1 LQPSECPIHS
11 CIGPNLCARPL
22 RASGRSLGRR
32 RAANHPA
39 HQRAVSGPG
48 TILRFRPIA
57 VMFGGLE
64 HRGCAARRAYHIRC
78 GCLVRNRWRARSPPV
93 PNSSPPLA
101 LRRFECPKNVPAG
114 PGSIRASIMRAWHQ
128 RQRGLSIGISD
139 GSTGPNRVILLDR
152 AVTIRAYSRRLRVC
166 VHLSRQAHEV
176 RRGPASRCHEE
187 AILGR
192 LKWCNSLSHH
202 APGQHQTSDVAFDAT
217 IVAFT
222 VTPVT
227 CRTVRHRLAPCTS
240 RCCSMNSFKCL
251 TVSDS
256 ALTTRVPYR
265 CSNNR

>member
-1 LQPSECPIHS
+1 MQPSECPIHS

-101 LRRFECPKNVPAG
+101 LRTFECPKNGAG
-114 PGSIRASIMRAWHQ
+114 RARF
-128 RQRGLSIGISD
+128 D
-139 GSTGPNRVILLDR
+139 
-152 AVTIRAYSRRLRVC
+152 
-166 VHLSRQAHEV
+166 
-176 RRGPASRCHEE
+176 
-187 AILGR
+187 
-192 LKWCNSLSHH
+192 
-202 APGQHQTSDVAFDAT
+202 PGQHHAS
-217 IVAFT
+217 
-222 VTPVT
+222 
-227 CRTVRHRLAPCTS
+227 LAPAAAWSLDWDKRWLDGTKQGDPPGPGGDDPSLFQEATS
-240 RCCSMNSFKCL
+240 LRSL
-251 TVSDS
+251 V
-256 ALTTRVPYR
+256 
-265 CSNNR
+265 